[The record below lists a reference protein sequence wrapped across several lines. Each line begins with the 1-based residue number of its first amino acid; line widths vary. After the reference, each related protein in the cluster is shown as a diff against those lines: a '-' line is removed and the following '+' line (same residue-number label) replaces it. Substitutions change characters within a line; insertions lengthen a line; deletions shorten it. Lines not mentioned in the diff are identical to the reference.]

1 MADLFRLDPLN
12 QEEEKEEK
20 KLFTIAPM
28 GQEDSTYKN
37 ILEENKDIP
46 FIDRVLN
53 PQKYPSP
60 TLTDDQGRKQ
70 THFMSAD
77 KDENDNWIVYPKIIY
92 QDDEYKRV
100 NMQEAVASGNFINF
114 ESDQQKAIDFSKNYK
129 TQEFKDFYNTKSES
143 KKNKIFTVSPMEE
156 EDGGFI
162 DALKPRGGK
171 KLYDGIIGA
180 YEQTA
185 RLPSQIARSIERTA
199 TEDLIDDLNRSLG
212 DDNRSFVENFLLRGN
227 GFKNRYERQVLER
240 ELGISDRGNL
250 SILWNTVFGTDQI
263 ENAFNIK
270 KLSRQEKIQAR
281 EELTKKAIEHAEIV
295 SKENAEYNKKR
306 QKLYKDR
313 GYSKDEIS
321 IVGGVSSLVPSLA
334 SMGAAVLTKKPAVAF
349 ATLPYFG
356 ILTQQE
362 VYEDS
367 ISRGLSEEDARYN
380 SYLQGGSEVASELL
394 VSRTVVRSLDGFF
407 KKQKQNVKQLILE
420 GGGILAAEAG
430 GEQLN
435 TIAQSLFD
443 AYFDNQEELR
453 IAWDNRENPL
463 YEGPTWQ
470 EVMAERGRATA
481 IASLVAGGG
490 IVTTN
495 GVIKYNASKDWI
507 KNSKTPEKTKDLID
521 QVIIQKELDKVAID
535 QAGARASDPDVINDR
550 NIDPAEFIVEE
561 MLKIEMPGKRSEP
574 IDEDQVVTELEPINK
589 VSNIDEAL
597 DNVEKYLDGKG
608 YDTDKL
614 DLSTGRDFAAELRGD
629 AANQIKLMGSLGFKV
644 DLNNVE
650 ATANKIDEFIIGR
663 NAEKNFKKKVK
674 PQPKERLTLPKKFVP
689 RRARQLLVGAMPK
702 NATDIEE
709 ASSAMGF
716 DPSRIPPVYLAKNS
730 PVSPV
735 DGKSVFEIGDDL
747 VIRMQGLGFR
757 RDLVDPSKPSE
768 FTSNEAY
775 EIIANN
781 EIFPDDV
788 DKYTT
793 YITEMDTAIGMFIEK
808 NPGVTAADIKKAAG
822 SRSIIEIENSLDRLE
837 NEFNSSGSSFR
848 SETNTGERR
857 YFSGATPIVEE
868 VRSEEAGIES
878 TLQEVP
884 ETAQPISLEDFE
896 NIPSFPADQYFNEQ
910 DKLPIYPDTTTYDPK
925 NSPLKPKRAIEK
937 EKAATEKPVV
947 SDDEYRVFN
956 IIKQIDKPLTISN
969 VQTTL
974 KTGYIKTRDAINSL
988 KEKGYIKETMI
999 IGQSR
1004 MTAGRTPTTA
1014 YEVVKGVE
1022 LQKARSKKDKPIPP
1036 AVVSDGDGGTIN
1048 LDGGSNITDDQWGIG
1063 HESKMK
1069 ERASELEFLFQNTV
1083 GRVKDVEVAR
1093 DVRAEELSLPKL
1105 TISQKPSEAF
1115 ARLPG
1120 VRNTKYVES
1129 LEEAEAIVNKMIEE
1143 KVKGDDVD
1151 IIARALHAPERNR
1164 KIYQDKLKD
1173 IDELQE
1179 SLVNKE
1185 LTDTDKKN
1193 LEKLKQ
1199 EAEKFKNNGSG
1210 ISTAE
1215 AIDVLERY
1223 GIEFDGVD
1231 AKATSE
1237 LGAKYLE
1244 IVDQYHNYIKK
1255 TVTEY
1260 NEGSLIDEAT
1270 SEDYKSNANYKYYV
1284 PLTGWAADT
1293 TLDKKPNRKGKGLS
1307 IRGPENE
1314 KAKGRTSVSASPF
1327 VQMVLQRQNAIDR
1340 ATKNDVLIRLSKLF
1354 TEEFDGSDI
1363 ADVTTFKPKEMEGVF
1378 GFKEDGKQNWLKVY
1392 DEKLIRGLNAYDAQV
1407 LGRFTSLVRPFSRLQ
1422 SALYTAFSP
1431 PFVLYNFSRDLI
1443 AGGIAIHTE
1452 QQLPGGRAEGK
1463 RIFTRSVKNVLPRL
1477 AQFHKGIKGKEIKEE
1492 GIQEAYDMFNKYGAN
1507 SGFVTTL
1514 GQERISDFYKELQSK
1529 YEGTTSLADPKKLL
1543 LKVGGGLKKPFKATA
1558 NFMYDL
1564 NSAVENGIRFSTF
1577 VEFIKAENNGQI
1589 KGAKKETLE
1598 QAASLAKQL
1607 TIDYTTKGHL
1617 SNSINSHF
1625 IFFNAAVQ
1633 SNIPLY
1639 RALAKSPKLAL
1650 QIGGGLASFGSL
1662 ITLYNF
1668 MVSDEDETGRPIY
1681 ENISER
1687 YGNRYVILMMPNNK
1701 MKEGDKLDQDS
1712 QKLFAGGPL
1721 TVNGRTVAF
1730 AYPQPLGFN
1739 IPFNLGRQGTELAAH
1754 KIFRLQRPTKS
1765 VAKAGLEM
1773 FDNLST
1779 GVMPIG
1785 VNISRKEGIEG
1796 FASTTIRALT
1806 PSYAKPLTELAV
1818 NENFFNVPIT
1828 KKFFGGKQGL
1838 PQSSVV
1844 TSYDKDIYISMAQIV
1859 NNMTG
1864 GNNETLESGFLDMQ
1878 PGQIKYIV
1886 EYYGGGPLS
1895 FAGKVNDSIHKY
1907 MYDEIKDVK
1916 DIPFLNTYA
1925 VQEQDGVYARRFYE
1939 GMEDV
1944 EAKVLRYK
1952 TIESKEARDKYY
1964 EQNKNVIALDYLSES
1979 EEALKKVL
1987 PKEIKDTIRK
1997 PLTDIRRR
2005 LKNLKESQKTVVALQ
2020 LREKDPSTY
2029 YQKINKITDQ
2039 KKEIY
2044 VDFLKLYEKAMAE
2057 DEKSQD

>member
-12 QEEEKEEK
+12 QEEEKKEK
-20 KLFTIAPM
+20 ELFTIAPM
-28 GQEDSTYKN
+28 GQEDSTYKD

-60 TLTDDQGRKQ
+60 TLTDDQGRRQ

-77 KDENDNWIVYPKIIY
+77 KDENDNWIAYPKIIY
-92 QDDEYKRV
+92 QDDQYKRV

-129 TQEFKDFYNTKSES
+129 TQEFKDFYNTKSDS
-143 KKNKIFTVSPMEE
+143 KKDKLFTVSPMEE

-162 DALKPRGGK
+162 DALKPKGGK

-185 RLPSQIARSIERTA
+185 RLPSQIARSVERTA

-212 DDNRSFVENFLLRGN
+212 DDNRSFVENFLLSGS

-250 SILWNTVFGTDQI
+250 SILWNTVFGTGEV

-281 EELTKKAIEHAEIV
+281 EDLTKKAIEHANIV

-394 VSRTVVRSLDGFF
+394 VSKTIVKSLDGFF
-407 KKQKQNVKQLILE
+407 KKQKQNVKELILE
-420 GGGILAAEAG
+420 GGAILAAEAG

-435 TIAQSLFD
+435 TIAQSLSD

-470 EVMAERGRATA
+470 EVIAERGRATA

-507 KNSKTPEKTKDLID
+507 KNSKTPEKTKELID

-535 QAGARASDPDVINDR
+535 QAGARASDPDIINDR

-561 MLKIEMPGKRSEP
+561 MLKIDPPGKRSEL
-574 IDEDQVVTELEPINK
+574 IDEDQVITELEPINK

-614 DLSTGRDFAAELRGD
+614 DLSTGKDFAAELRGD
-629 AANQIKLMGSLGFKV
+629 EANQIKLMGSLGFRV

-650 ATANKIDEFIIGR
+650 ATANKIDKFIIGR

-674 PQPKERLTLPKKFVP
+674 PQPKERLTLPKKVVP
-689 RRARQLLVGAMPK
+689 RRARSLLVGGIPK
-702 NATDIEE
+702 NATDVEE
-709 ASSAMGF
+709 ATNALGF
-716 DPSRIPPVYLAKNS
+716 DKAKIPPVYLMKNT
-730 PVSPV
+730 PVNPLTGESNY
-735 DGKSVFEIGDDL
+735 EIGDAL
-747 VIRMQGLGFR
+747 AMQMQELGFR
-757 RDLVDPSKPSE
+757 PDLVDPSKPTE
-768 FTSNEAY
+768 FSSTEAY
-775 EIIANN
+775 EILANN
-781 EIFPDDV
+781 EIFPEDV
-788 DKYTT
+788 DKYNS
-793 YITEMDTAIGMFIEK
+793 YITEMDIAIGQFIEK
-808 NPGVTAADIKKAAG
+808 NPGVTINEIKKAAG
-822 SRSIIEIENSLDRLE
+822 SRSLVEIENTLDRLQ
-837 NEFNSSGSSFR
+837 NEINATGESFR
-848 SETNTGERR
+848 SDSTSGEVR
-857 YFSGATPIVEE
+857 YFAEADPRIEE
-868 VRSEEAGIES
+868 VRTEEAGIEF

-884 ETAQPISLEDFE
+884 ETAQPISLEDFDK
-896 NIPSFPADQYFNEQ
+896 IPSFPADQYFNEQ

-925 NSPLKPKRAIEK
+925 NSPLRPKR
-937 EKAATEKPVV
+937 
-947 SDDEYRVFN
+947 S
-956 IIKQIDKPLTISN
+956 
-969 VQTTL
+969 
-974 KTGYIKTRDAINSL
+974 
-988 KEKGYIKETMI
+988 ETK
-999 IGQSR
+999 S
-1004 MTAGRTPTTA
+1004 
-1014 YEVVKGVE
+1014 
-1022 LQKARSKKDKPIPP
+1022 
-1036 AVVSDGDGGTIN
+1036 VVSDGDGGTIN

-1093 DVRAEELSLPKL
+1093 DVRAGELGLPKL

-1164 KIYQDKLKD
+1164 KIYQDKLKN

-1179 SLVNKE
+1179 SLVDKE

-1244 IVDQYHNYIKK
+1244 IIDQYHNYIKK

-1293 TLDKKPNRKGKGLS
+1293 TIDKKPNRKGKGLS

-1363 ADVTTFKPKEMEGVF
+1363 AEVTTFKPKEMEGVF

-1392 DEKLIRGLNAYDAQV
+1392 DEKLIRGLNAYGSET
-1407 LGRFTSLVRPFSRLQ
+1407 LGPFTSMVRPFTRLQ

-1431 PFVLYNFSRDLI
+1431 AFVLYNFSRDLV

-1463 RIFTRSVKNVLPRL
+1463 RILTRSVKNVLPRL
-1477 AQFHKGIKGKEIKEE
+1477 AQFHKGIKGKGIKEE

-1529 YEGTTSLADPKKLL
+1529 YEGTTSLTDPNKLL

-1650 QIGGGLASFGSL
+1650 QVGGGLASFGSL

-1701 MKEGDKLDQDS
+1701 MKEGDKLDQDK
-1712 QKLFAGGPL
+1712 QKLFTGGPL

-1754 KIFRLQRPTKS
+1754 KIFGLQRPTKS

-1796 FASTTIRALT
+1796 FASTVVRGVT
-1806 PSYAKPLTELAV
+1806 PSYIKPLTELAV
-1818 NENFFNVPIT
+1818 NENYFNVPIT

-1844 TSYDKDIYISMAQIV
+1844 TSYDKDIYISIAQIV

-1864 GNNETLESGFLDMQ
+1864 GNNETLEKGFIDLQ

-1952 TIESKEARDKYY
+1952 TIENKEARDKYY

-1979 EEALKKVL
+1979 EEALKRVL

-2005 LKNLKESQKTVVALQ
+2005 LKDLKESQKTVVALQ

-2044 VDFLKLYEKAMAE
+2044 VDFLKLYEKSMTE

>member
-92 QDDEYKRV
+92 QDNEYKRV

-114 ESDQQKAIDFSKNYK
+114 ESDQKKAIDFSKNYK

-143 KKNKIFTVSPMEE
+143 KKDKLFTVSPMEE

-162 DALKPRGGK
+162 DALKPKGGK

-250 SILWNTVFGTDQI
+250 SILWNTVFGTSEV

-435 TIAQSLFD
+435 TVAQSLFD

-470 EVMAERGRATA
+470 EVIAERGRATA

-629 AANQIKLMGSLGFKV
+629 AANQIKLMGSLGFRV

-735 DGKSVFEIGDDL
+735 DGKSVFEIGDSL
-747 VIRMQGLGFR
+747 VIRMADLGFR
-757 RDLVDPSKPSE
+757 PELVDPSKPSE
-768 FTSNEAY
+768 FTSTEAY

-781 EIFPDDV
+781 EIFPEDV

-808 NPGVTAADIKKAAG
+808 NPGVTVADIKKAAG

-857 YFSGATPIVEE
+857 YFSGATSIVEE

-925 NSPLKPKRAIEK
+925 NSPLKPKK
-937 EKAATEKPVV
+937 
-947 SDDEYRVFN
+947 S
-956 IIKQIDKPLTISN
+956 
-969 VQTTL
+969 
-974 KTGYIKTRDAINSL
+974 KTKS
-988 KEKGYIKETMI
+988 
-999 IGQSR
+999 
-1004 MTAGRTPTTA
+1004 
-1014 YEVVKGVE
+1014 
-1022 LQKARSKKDKPIPP
+1022 
-1036 AVVSDGDGGTIN
+1036 VVSDGDGGTIN

-1069 ERASELEFLFQNTV
+1069 EMVSELEFLFQNVV
-1083 GRVKDVEVAR
+1083 GRVKDFETAVDIR
-1093 DVRAEELSLPKL
+1093 REEKGLPRL
-1105 TISQKPSEAF
+1105 TISEKASEAF

-1120 VRNTKYVES
+1120 LRNQKYVES
-1129 LEEAEAIVNKMIEE
+1129 LKEFEVIVDKIAENKLT
-1143 KVKGDDVD
+1143 KDDVD
-1151 IIARALHAPERNR
+1151 IVARALHAPERNR

-1173 IDELQE
+1173 VDDAQKSFEG
-1179 SLVNKE
+1179 KE

-1199 EAEKFKNNGSG
+1199 EAEKFKDNGSG

-1260 NEGSLIDEAT
+1260 NEGNLIDEAT

-1293 TLDKKPNRKGKGLS
+1293 TIDKKPNRKGKGLS

-1314 KAKGRTSVSASPF
+1314 KAKGRKSLSASPII
-1327 VQMVLQRQNAIDR
+1327 QMVLQRQNAIDR
-1340 ATKNDVLIRLSKLF
+1340 ATKNDVLVRF
-1354 TEEFDGSDI
+1354 
-1363 ADVTTFKPKEMEGVF
+1363 ADMFQDLGETDTLEVTTIKPKVMEGVF
-1378 GFKEDGKQNWLKVY
+1378 GFKKDGKQKWLKVY
-1392 DEKLIRGLNAYDAQV
+1392 DEKLIRSFNAYDAQALDPFTNAV
-1407 LGRFTSLVRPFSRLQ
+1407 RRYSRFQ
-1422 SALYTAFSP
+1422 SAMYTAFSP
-1431 PFVLYNFSRDLI
+1431 PFVLYNFARDYV
-1443 AGGIAIHTE
+1443 AGGIALYTE
-1452 QQLPGGRAEGK
+1452 QNLPGGRAEGK
-1463 RIFTRSVKNVLPRL
+1463 KILTKSLKNVLPRL
-1477 AQFHKGIKGKEIKEE
+1477 GQFHKGIKEKGIKEE

-1514 GQERISDFYKELQSK
+1514 GQEKITEYYNTLQKK
-1529 YEGTTSLADPKKLL
+1529 YEGTTTLADPENLL
-1543 LKVGGGLKKPFKATA
+1543 LKVGGAAKAPFKSLAK
-1558 NFMYDL
+1558 FMYDL

-1577 VEFIKAENNGQI
+1577 VEFIKSENNGQI

-1617 SNSINSHF
+1617 SNAINSHF

-1639 RALAKSPKLAL
+1639 RALAKSPKLAV

-1662 ITLYNF
+1662 ITLYNY

-1681 ENISER
+1681 ENIAER
-1687 YGNRYVILMMPNNK
+1687 YGNRYVIIMMPSNK
-1701 MKEGDKLDQDS
+1701 MKESDRLDQDN
-1712 QKLFAGGPL
+1712 QKLFTGGPL
-1721 TVNGRTVAF
+1721 TVRGRTVAF

-1739 IPFNLGRQGTELAAH
+1739 IPFNLGRQGTELTAH
-1754 KIFRLQRPTKS
+1754 KIFGLQRPTKS
-1765 VAKAGLEM
+1765 IGRASLEM

-1796 FASTTIRALT
+1796 FASTTIRAIT
-1806 PSYAKPLTELAV
+1806 PTYAKPLTELAV
-1818 NENFFNVPIT
+1818 NENYFNIPIT

-1844 TSYDKDIYISMAQIV
+1844 TSYDRDIYVTLAQVI

-1864 GNNETLESGFLDMQ
+1864 GNNDTLESGAVDLQ
-1878 PGQIKYIV
+1878 PGQIKYIA
-1886 EYYGGGPLS
+1886 EYYGGGPIN
-1895 FAGKVNDSIHKY
+1895 FAGKTYDSIYKY
-1907 MYDEIKDVK
+1907 MHGEIDDVK
-1916 DIPFLNTYA
+1916 DIPFANTFA
-1925 VQEQDGVYARRFYE
+1925 VQEQDGVYSRRFYE

-1952 TIESKEARDKYY
+1952 TIENKEARDQYY
-1964 EQNKNVIALDYLSES
+1964 ERNKNVIALDYLSES

-2005 LKNLKESQKTVVALQ
+2005 LKKLKESEKTVVALQ
-2020 LREKDPSTY
+2020 LREKDPSAY
-2029 YQKINKITDQ
+2029 LLKIHKIKEE
-2039 KKEIY
+2039 KKGIY
-2044 VDFLKLYEKAMAE
+2044 IDFLKLYEKAMTE

>member
-46 FIDRVLN
+46 FVDRVLN

-92 QDDEYKRV
+92 QDNQYKRV
-100 NMQEAVASGNFINF
+100 NMQEAIASGNFINF

-129 TQEFKDFYNTKSES
+129 TQEFKDYYNTKSDS
-143 KKNKIFTVSPMEE
+143 QKNKLFTVSPMEE

-162 DALKPRGGK
+162 DALKPKGGK

-250 SILWNTVFGTDQI
+250 SILWNTVFGTSEV

-321 IVGGVSSLVPSLA
+321 IVGGVSSLVPSLI

-435 TIAQSLFD
+435 TVAQSLFD

-629 AANQIKLMGSLGFKV
+629 PANQIKLMGSLGFKV

-674 PQPKERLTLPKKFVP
+674 PQPKEKLTLPKKFVP

-747 VIRMQGLGFR
+747 VIRMQDLGFR
-757 RDLVDPSKPSE
+757 KDLVDPSKPSE
-768 FTSNEAY
+768 FTSTEAY

-781 EIFPDDV
+781 EIFPEDV

-793 YITEMDTAIGMFIEK
+793 YIKEMDTAIGMFIEK

-925 NSPLKPKRAIEK
+925 NSPLRPKK
-937 EKAATEKPVV
+937 
-947 SDDEYRVFN
+947 S
-956 IIKQIDKPLTISN
+956 
-969 VQTTL
+969 
-974 KTGYIKTRDAINSL
+974 
-988 KEKGYIKETMI
+988 ETK
-999 IGQSR
+999 S
-1004 MTAGRTPTTA
+1004 
-1014 YEVVKGVE
+1014 
-1022 LQKARSKKDKPIPP
+1022 
-1036 AVVSDGDGGTIN
+1036 VVSDGDGGTIN

-1093 DVRAEELSLPKL
+1093 DVRAEELGLPKL

-1129 LEEAEAIVNKMIEE
+1129 LEEAESIVNKMIEE

-1179 SLVNKE
+1179 SLVDKE
-1185 LTDTDKKN
+1185 LTDTDRKN

-1199 EAEKFKNNGSG
+1199 EAEKFKDNGSG

-1223 GIEFDGVD
+1223 GIQFDGVD

-1260 NEGSLIDEAT
+1260 NEGNLSDEAT

-1293 TLDKKPNRKGKGLS
+1293 TIDKKPNRKGKGLS

-1392 DEKLIRGLNAYDAQV
+1392 DEKLIRGLNAYGSETLDP
-1407 LGRFTSLVRPFSRLQ
+1407 FTSMVRPFTRLQ

-1431 PFVLYNFSRDLI
+1431 AFVLYNFSRDLV

-1463 RIFTRSVKNVLPRL
+1463 RILTRSVKNVLPRL
-1477 AQFHKGIKGKEIKEE
+1477 AQFHKGIKGKGIKEE

-1529 YEGTTSLADPKKLL
+1529 YEGTTSLTDPNKLL

-1558 NFMYDL
+1558 DFMYDL

-1739 IPFNLGRQGTELAAH
+1739 IPFNLGRQGTELVAH
-1754 KIFRLQRPTKS
+1754 KIFGLQRPTKS

-1864 GNNETLESGFLDMQ
+1864 GNNETLEKGFVDLQ

-1952 TIESKEARDKYY
+1952 TIENKEARDKYY

-1979 EEALKKVL
+1979 EEALKRVL

-2005 LKNLKESQKTVVALQ
+2005 LKDLKESQKTVVALQ

>member
-46 FIDRVLN
+46 FVDRVLN

-92 QDDEYKRV
+92 QDNQYKRV
-100 NMQEAVASGNFINF
+100 NMQEAIASGNFINF

-129 TQEFKDFYNTKSES
+129 TQEFKDYYNTKSDS
-143 KKNKIFTVSPMEE
+143 QKNKLFTVSPMEE

-162 DALKPRGGK
+162 DALKPKGGK

-199 TEDLIDDLNRSLG
+199 TEELIDDLNRSLG

-250 SILWNTVFGTDQI
+250 SILWNTVFGTSEV

-321 IVGGVSSLVPSLA
+321 IVGGVSSLVPSLI

-435 TIAQSLFD
+435 TVAQSLFD

-629 AANQIKLMGSLGFKV
+629 PANQIKLMGSLGFKV

-674 PQPKERLTLPKKFVP
+674 PQPKEKLTLPKKFVP

-747 VIRMQGLGFR
+747 VIRMQDLGFR
-757 RDLVDPSKPSE
+757 KDLVDPSKPSE
-768 FTSNEAY
+768 FTSTEAY

-781 EIFPDDV
+781 EIFPEDV

-793 YITEMDTAIGMFIEK
+793 YIKEMDTAIGMFIEK

-925 NSPLKPKRAIEK
+925 NSPLRPKK
-937 EKAATEKPVV
+937 
-947 SDDEYRVFN
+947 S
-956 IIKQIDKPLTISN
+956 
-969 VQTTL
+969 
-974 KTGYIKTRDAINSL
+974 
-988 KEKGYIKETMI
+988 ETK
-999 IGQSR
+999 S
-1004 MTAGRTPTTA
+1004 
-1014 YEVVKGVE
+1014 
-1022 LQKARSKKDKPIPP
+1022 
-1036 AVVSDGDGGTIN
+1036 VVSDGDGGTIN

-1093 DVRAEELSLPKL
+1093 DVRAEELGLPKL

-1129 LEEAEAIVNKMIEE
+1129 LEEAESIVNKMIEE

-1179 SLVNKE
+1179 SLVDKE
-1185 LTDTDKKN
+1185 LTDTDRKN

-1199 EAEKFKNNGSG
+1199 EAEKFKDNGSG

-1223 GIEFDGVD
+1223 GIQFDGVD

-1260 NEGSLIDEAT
+1260 NEGNLIDEAT

-1293 TLDKKPNRKGKGLS
+1293 TIDKKPNRKGKGLS

-1392 DEKLIRGLNAYDAQV
+1392 DEKLIRGLNAYGSETLDP
-1407 LGRFTSLVRPFSRLQ
+1407 FTSMVRPFTRLQ

-1431 PFVLYNFSRDLI
+1431 AFVLYNFSRDLV

-1463 RIFTRSVKNVLPRL
+1463 RILTRSVKNVLPRL
-1477 AQFHKGIKGKEIKEE
+1477 AQFHKGIKGKGIKEE

-1529 YEGTTSLADPKKLL
+1529 YEGTTSLTDPNKLL

-1558 NFMYDL
+1558 DFMYDL

-1739 IPFNLGRQGTELAAH
+1739 IPFNLGRQGTELVAH
-1754 KIFRLQRPTKS
+1754 KIFGLQRPTKS

-1864 GNNETLESGFLDMQ
+1864 GNNETLEKGFVDLQ

-1952 TIESKEARDKYY
+1952 TIENKEARDKYY

-1979 EEALKKVL
+1979 EEALKRVL

-2005 LKNLKESQKTVVALQ
+2005 LKDLKESQKTVVALQ